1 MINGAWEM
9 GKSRNLKNVN
19 IQGYVSTK
27 EGVRNVRYKKQ
38 KAQEQLQRLAGVGKF
53 RANKQEVTRGLW
65 KEVARPSIMYGI
77 EVIDWSAEK
86 LEAIQNGVK
95 RILLK
100 ANRNTGVEA
109 IRGVMGWS
117 MFEERLMKNTKT
129 TF

>member
-1 MINGAWEM
+1 M
-9 GKSRNLKNVN
+9 
-19 IQGYVSTK
+19 
-27 EGVRNVRYKKQ
+27 
-38 KAQEQLQRLAGVGKF
+38 
-53 RANKQEVTRGLW
+53 
-65 KEVARPSIMYGI
+65 ARPSIMYGI

-86 LEAIQNGVK
+86 LEPIQNGVK